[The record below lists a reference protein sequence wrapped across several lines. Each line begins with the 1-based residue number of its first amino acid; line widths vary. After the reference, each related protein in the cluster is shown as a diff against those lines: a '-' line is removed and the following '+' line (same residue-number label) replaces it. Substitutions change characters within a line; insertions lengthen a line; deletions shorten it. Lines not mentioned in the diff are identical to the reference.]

1 MEPGTR
7 LGHYEILGP
16 LGGGGMG
23 EVYRA
28 RDTTLDRDVA
38 IKVLPEDFAT
48 DQERLA
54 RFEREAKLL
63 AQLNHP
69 NIAAIYGLERAED
82 ARFLVL
88 ELVEGKTLADQLNAG
103 PLAVEEALKVGQ
115 QIAEAL
121 EAAHEKGIVHRDLKP
136 ANVMLTPDGKVKV
149 LDFGLAKAM
158 EGGGA
163 SEAPTDSPTIT
174 AGYTRAGTI
183 MGTAAYMSPEQ
194 AKGNV
199 VDKRADVWALGCVL
213 YESLVGVRPFQ
224 GNSVTETLAA
234 VLEHEPDWE
243 RLPAAT
249 PPNIRILLERCLR
262 KEADRRL
269 RDIGDARIEIEEAL
283 GEPLKDRAK
292 RNGSLDFKI
301 RSVKRLPPPSR
312 APLLVGL
319 VGGPLVFLANI
330 FFLYVGFDLGSADYR
345 IRADEFLEP
354 ASVIAELRNKDNVF
368 AAQIRSHLPIATRN
382 AIDEFHPQAEPIEVP
397 NLLRDEVRRELNEL
411 LLAHR
416 LVLDAEAVDGLLLS
430 EGLNQQIDNEP
441 EGDELQLVNR
451 RLLERVFDGWIE
463 IYRPQ
468 DAARRFD
475 TSVSDF
481 WSFSPVLFL
490 GSLLLFLA
498 YSTYMAVL
506 VFSLRTIRIIFE
518 DVRDVES
525 VLDYFVS
532 EMGFKHPVR
541 VGDTLIFKAKL
552 RTFLI
557 WNIYKL
563 RARVDGNTT
572 ILTGPTIMVR
582 RFEKRVL
589 AHSAG

>member
-1 MEPGTR
+1 
-7 LGHYEILGP
+7 
-16 LGGGGMG
+16 MG

-28 RDTTLDRDVA
+28 RDTKLKRDVA
-38 IKVLPEDFAT
+38 IKVLP
-48 DQERLA
+48 QELSADPDHLA
-54 RFEREAKLL
+54 RLEREAHLL
-63 AQLNHP
+63 AALNHS
-69 NIAAIYGLERAED
+69 NIAAIYGLEDEGD
-82 ARFLVL
+82 QRFIVM
-88 ELVEGKTLADQLNAG
+88 EVVEGETLAEKIVRSGRIEVD
-103 PLAVEEALKVGQ
+103 EALEIAR

-136 ANVMLTPDGKVKV
+136 ANVMLTPHGKVKV

-163 SEAPTDSPTIT
+163 DSPTIR

-183 MGTAAYMSPEQ
+183 MGTAPYMSPEQ

-213 YESLVGVRPFQ
+213 YESLVGACPFQ

-269 RDIGDARIEIEEAL
+269 RDIGDARIEIEDAL
-283 GEPLKDRAK
+283 AEPLKDRAK
-292 RNGSLDFKI
+292 RNSSLDFKI

-319 VGGPLVFLANI
+319 VGGPLIFVANVFFVYL
-330 FFLYVGFDLGSADYR
+330 GFDLGSADYR
-345 IRADEFLEP
+345 IRGDEFLEP

-397 NLLRDEVRRELNEL
+397 DLLRDEVRRELNEL

-441 EGDELQLVNR
+441 EGEELQLVNR

-475 TSVSDF
+475 TTVSDF

-490 GSLLLFLA
+490 GSLLLLLA
-498 YSTYMAVL
+498 LTIYITVL
-506 VFSLRTIRIIFE
+506 ALSLRTIRIVFE

>member
-1 MEPGTR
+1 
-7 LGHYEILGP
+7 
-16 LGGGGMG
+16 MG

-28 RDTTLDRDVA
+28 RDTKLKRDVA
-38 IKVLPEDFAT
+38 IKVLP
-48 DQERLA
+48 QELSADPDHLA
-54 RFEREAKLL
+54 RLEREAHLL
-63 AQLNHP
+63 AALNHS
-69 NIAAIYGLERAED
+69 NIAAIYGLEDEGD
-82 ARFLVL
+82 QRFIVM
-88 ELVEGKTLADQLNAG
+88 EVVEGETLAEKIARSGRIEVD
-103 PLAVEEALKVGQ
+103 EALEIAR

-136 ANVMLTPDGKVKV
+136 ANVMLTPHGKVKV

-163 SEAPTDSPTIT
+163 SEAPADSPTIT

-183 MGTAAYMSPEQ
+183 MGTAPYMSPEQ

-213 YESLVGVRPFQ
+213 YESLVGIRPFQ

-269 RDIGDARIEIEEAL
+269 RDIGDARIEIEDAL
-283 GEPLKDRAK
+283 AEPLKDRAK

-319 VGGPLVFLANI
+319 VGGPLIFVANVFFVYL
-330 FFLYVGFDLGSADYR
+330 GFDLGSADYR
-345 IRADEFLEP
+345 IRGDEFLEP

-397 NLLRDEVRRELNEL
+397 DLLRDEVRRELNEL

-441 EGDELQLVNR
+441 EGEELQLVNR
-451 RLLERVFDGWIE
+451 RLLERVFDGRIE

-468 DAARRFD
+468 DAARRFG
-475 TSVSDF
+475 TTVSDF

-490 GSLLLFLA
+490 GSLLLLLA
-498 YSTYMAVL
+498 LTIYITVL
-506 VFSLRTIRIIFE
+506 ALSLRTIRIVFE

-563 RARVDGNTT
+563 RARVDGNTA

>member
-1 MEPGTR
+1 MVGKT
-7 LGHYEILGP
+7 LGHYEILEP
-16 LGGGGMG
+16 LGAGGMG

-28 RDTTLDRDVA
+28 RDTKLNRDVA

-48 DQERLA
+48 DPDRLA

-63 AQLNHP
+63 ASLNHA
-69 NIAAIYGLERAED
+69 NIATIYGLEDEGD
-82 ARFLVL
+82 QRFIVM
-88 ELVEGKTLADQLNAG
+88 EVVEGETLAKRLSRSGRIEVDD
-103 PLAVEEALKVGQ
+103 ALDMAR

-136 ANVMLTPDGKVKV
+136 ANVMLTRDGKVKV

-249 PPNIRILLERCLR
+249 PQNIRILLERCLR
-262 KEADRRL
+262 KQADRRL

-283 GEPLKDRAK
+283 AEPLKDRAK

-319 VGGPLVFLANI
+319 VGGPLIFVANVFL
-330 FFLYVGFDLGSADYR
+330 LYHLFDLGWGGYR
-345 IRADEFLEP
+345 IRGDEFLEP

-382 AIDEFHPQAEPIEVP
+382 AIDEFHPQTEPIEVP
-397 NLLRDEVRRELNEL
+397 DLLRDEVRRELNEL

-416 LVLDAEAVDGLLLS
+416 LILDAEAVDGLLLS

-468 DAARRFD
+468 GAARRFD
-475 TSVSDF
+475 TTVSDF

-490 GSLLLFLA
+490 GSLLLLLA
-498 YSTYMAVL
+498 GTTYMTVL
-506 VFSLRTIRIIFE
+506 AFSLRTIRI
-518 DVRDVES
+518 
-525 VLDYFVS
+525 VLR
-532 EMGFKHPVR
+532 E
-541 VGDTLIFKAKL
+541 KAS
-552 RTFLI
+552 TVI
-557 WNIYKL
+557 
-563 RARVDGNTT
+563 
-572 ILTGPTIMVR
+572 
-582 RFEKRVL
+582 
-589 AHSAG
+589 

>member
-1 MEPGTR
+1 MVGKT
-7 LGHYEILGP
+7 LGHYEILEP
-16 LGGGGMG
+16 LGKGGMG

-28 RDTTLDRDVA
+28 RDTKLDRDVA
-38 IKVLPEDFAT
+38 IKVLPED
-48 DQERLA
+48 LA
-54 RFEREAKLL
+54 SDPDRVTRFEREAKLL

-149 LDFGLAKAM
+149 LDFGLAKAT

-283 GEPLKDRAK
+283 AEPLKDRAK

-319 VGGPLVFLANI
+319 VGGPLIFVANVFL
-330 FFLYVGFDLGSADYR
+330 LYHLFDLGWGGYR
-345 IRADEFLEP
+345 IRGDEFLEP

-382 AIDEFHPQAEPIEVP
+382 AIDEFHPQTEPREVP
-397 NLLRDEVRRELNEL
+397 DLLRDEVRRELNEL

-416 LVLDAEAVDGLLLS
+416 LILDAEAVDGLLLS
-430 EGLNQQIDNEP
+430 ERLNQQIDNEP

-468 DAARRFD
+468 GAARRFD
-475 TSVSDF
+475 TTVSDF

-490 GSLLLFLA
+490 GSLLLLLA
-498 YSTYMAVL
+498 GTTYMTVL
-506 VFSLRTIRIIFE
+506 AFSLRTIRIVFE

-563 RARVDGNTT
+563 RARVDGNIT